1 MKDEACTLS
10 LLFSSFHYHP
20 QDQHL
25 LTPPSNPIA
34 DDLTIQVGLAY
45 PRGGDKIVLRAS
57 SSREAHA
64 WLSEIDTQSKRCRD
78 AERKATI
85 KAQQRNSRQY

>member
-1 MKDEACTLS
+1 MIRDR
-10 LLFSSFHYHP
+10 
-20 QDQHL
+20 HL
-25 LTPPSNPIA
+25 LTLPSNPAA

-64 WLSEIDTQSKRCRD
+64 WLSEIDTQSKKCRD